1 MAQLQA
7 LDIEVLELELLS
19 ISLILE
25 LLLTMI
31 LDQDYQVVDFLHSVM
46 EMVQLIVMA
55 MEHMWLEVLLVVSL
69 ELLRMQS

>member
-1 MAQLQA
+1 
-7 LDIEVLELELLS
+7 
-19 ISLILE
+19 
-25 LLLTMI
+25 
-31 LDQDYQVVDFLHSVM
+31 M